1 MVLLLLLCL
10 TPLYLRAGDS
20 ITIDMKVLDG
30 QTRKELQ
37 GVRVDDARQYHY
49 PRRILRLRRIR
60 GNNDY
65 AVRSYKIC
73 KVCL

>member
-37 GVRVDDARQYHY
+37 GV
-49 PRRILRLRRIR
+49 
-60 GNNDY
+60 
-65 AVRSYKIC
+65 
-73 KVCL
+73 